1 MIANGRPLC
10 AIQNST
16 AVTATVHCGM
26 TIQRTKT
33 LLGALW
39 VLAALTL
46 ALAGD
51 GLTFTRAMLFVGLGL
66 VPPLVMLVLWNPPT
80 QTLSESIDAARR

>member
-1 MIANGRPLC
+1 MSATGRLLC
-10 AIQNST
+10 AIENSA
-16 AVTATVHCGM
+16 AVAATVHCVM
-26 TIQRTKT
+26 TIQRKKT
-33 LLGALW
+33 LLGAVW

-46 ALAGD
+46 ALTGD